1 MRYTSGSIFR
11 LTILWL
17 VFGIAIGAMGQ
28 QRVKQQG
35 AKSLPGQIAGRVT
48 IQGKPAPGISVRLF
62 RQAES
67 PTEEADTEPI
77 ATTETDAQGRYR
89 FSDIPPGRY
98 WLAPVAPEYF
108 NTKNGPEGLGLTATV
123 TAEKG
128 VAGANL
134 DMTLGG
140 VISGRITD
148 ADGNPV
154 AGESVDLVYSDAHK
168 ARAGDGPQLED
179 DDVKTDSGGVYR
191 IIGIPPGSYWISI
204 GEDIAGL
211 TGGPSPH
218 DMIGNYPSGSRRVE
232 GDHYF
237 EQTFYPGV
245 TDPAHAKAIE
255 VSAGKEV
262 RDLSFAVGK
271 RFKTYTAAG
280 RVVDAKTGQPIPD
293 CRLMLGHR
301 VAEGG
306 YSSTSVGDDNE
317 GPDTDGNGEFR
328 ITGLLRGRF
337 FISPRFD
344 GESDLY
350 ASPVELEIKDGD
362 VAGLEIKAHRGVT
375 LSGSVTIDGSGEA
388 EAGAKLTGL
397 KVGVA
402 FKEGDDYGT
411 KEGTVNSDG
420 SFKIRG
426 VTPGQVRVHLPFDA
440 KTSRYFS
447 LLRVEY
453 SRGYGD
459 DAQKEIATVEDPVAE
474 ARAKLMAS
482 WMRGQSPSA
491 DPPVL
496 QPGAPAP
503 GAIAIAPGAVA
514 VAGSPSTGT
523 AVAPRA
529 AIAAPLIPG
538 MPMIVPTLIPGGP
551 SGGAAFASV
560 ALGDRDLEGVNV
572 VVDYNNAAI
581 KGHVDV
587 ETGTFEGHLMAMISR
602 SEDQGRSDRVW
613 PVDPNGNFALDG
625 LKSGHY
631 QISIFDVAKLPDMK
645 HVLAEKTLELKKNTQ
660 VQVSLTIK
668 QKEK

>member
-1 MRYTSGSIFR
+1 MEVSAMRYTSGPIFR

-17 VFGIAIGAMGQ
+17 VFGTATGAMGQ

-35 AKSLPGQIAGRVT
+35 AKSLPGQIAGRIT
-48 IQGKPAPGISVRLF
+48 IQGKPAPGISLRLV

-67 PTEEADTEPI
+67 PAEDADTEPI

-89 FSDIPPGRY
+89 FSDIPTGRY

-108 NTKNGPEGLGLTATV
+108 NTKNDPEGLGLTATV

-140 VISGRITD
+140 VVSGRITD

-154 AGESVDLVYSDAHK
+154 AGESVDLVYSDPRGT
-168 ARAGDGPQLED
+168 RAGDGPQLED

-191 IIGIPPGSYWISI
+191 IVGIPPGRYLISI

-211 TGGPSPH
+211 TGNASSR
-218 DMIGNYPSGSRRVE
+218 DMIGNYPSGTGRVE

-245 TDPAHAKAIE
+245 TDPAHAKTIE

-262 RDLSFAVGK
+262 RDVNFAVGK

-280 RVVDAKTGQPIPD
+280 RVVDAETGKPITD

-301 VAEGG
+301 IAEGG

-317 GPDTDGNGEFR
+317 RLDTDGNGEFR
-328 ITGLLRGRF
+328 MTGLLPGKF
-337 FISPRFD
+337 FISPRFG

-350 ASPVELEIKDGD
+350 ASPLELEIKDED
-362 VAGLEIKAHRGVT
+362 VAGLDIKAHRGVT
-375 LSGSVTIDGSGEA
+375 LSGSVTVDGGSGIEVA
-388 EAGAKLTGL
+388 AKLAGL
-397 KVGVA
+397 KLGVA
-402 FKEGDDYGT
+402 FKQEGDGYGT
-411 KEGTVNSDG
+411 KEAGVNSDG

-426 VTPGQVRVHLPFDA
+426 VPPGPVRVHLPFDA
-440 KTSRYFS
+440 MSSRYFS
-447 LLRVEY
+447 LLRIEY
-453 SRGYGD
+453 SKGSGN
-459 DAQKEIATVEDPVAE
+459 DAQKEIATAEDPWAV
-474 ARAKLMAS
+474 ARAKAMALG
-482 WMRGQSPSA
+482 MPIRTEA
-491 DPPVL
+491 
-496 QPGAPAP
+496 
-503 GAIAIAPGAVA
+503 
-514 VAGSPSTGT
+514 AGSPAQSAESPAPVTLAGSPETGA

-529 AIAAPLIPG
+529 AWNLTPA
-538 MPMIVPTLIPGGP
+538 MPTIVPMPVSKGLSAGGVP
-551 SGGAAFASV
+551 FASL
-560 ALGDRDLEGVNV
+560 ALGERDLDGVNV

-587 ETGTFEGHLMAMISR
+587 GTGIPRDALMAIISR
-602 SEDQGRSDRVW
+602 IGDQGRWDTISQ
-613 PVDPNGNFALDG
+613 VDANGNFALDG
-625 LKSGHY
+625 LKPGHY
-631 QISIFDVAKLPDMK
+631 QISILNLTKLPDMNQAR
-645 HVLAEKTLELKKNTQ
+645 LAEKTLELKKNR
-660 VQVSLTIK
+660 QVSLTIK
-668 QKEK
+668 QNVK